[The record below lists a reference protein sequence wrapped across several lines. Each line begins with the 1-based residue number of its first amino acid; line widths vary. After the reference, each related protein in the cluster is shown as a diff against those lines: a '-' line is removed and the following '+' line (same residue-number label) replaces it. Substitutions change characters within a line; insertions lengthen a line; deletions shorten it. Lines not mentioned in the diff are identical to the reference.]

1 MTRKKVKLAFITND
15 SARKA
20 TYKKRKR
27 GLLKKMD
34 ELTTLCDVKACA
46 VLYSPY
52 ESKPVVWPNPSGAR
66 DVISSFKRLPE
77 MEKVKKMV
85 SQEEFLKQRV
95 AKAHEQL
102 KKQQKENREK
112 EMTQVMYQCLS
123 GKTIQNMNLLDLSD
137 LGWVI
142 NQQLNEIN
150 KRIEGFRKGNHH
162 QNNDPPN
169 ENTVLGNGSNS
180 NNNNISQVNHGLAAG
195 QQSVCSSEL
204 QGQKGDLEAMQMQLM
219 MQQPWS
225 SFVDMMGAPMMNDH
239 HHHNNNNNNNHQ
251 HMEMSMGVNSGG
263 ASTSNSNNNNMNLL
277 MMMGQFGEYQGPGQ
291 GQSQGQGQGQ
301 GYGHGVNPSMWSN
314 NFFP

>member
-27 GLLKKMD
+27 GLLKKME

-85 SQEEFLKQRV
+85 SQEEFLRQRV
-95 AKAHEQL
+95 VKAHEQL
-102 KKQQKENREK
+102 KRQQKENREK

-142 NQQLNEIN
+142 NQHIIEIN
-150 KRIEGFRKGNHH
+150 KRIEGLRK
-162 QNNDPPN
+162 
-169 ENTVLGNGSNS
+169 ENY
-180 NNNNISQVNHGLAAG
+180 NNNNFSNDNTTLSNASNNTNTDTDNIVLV
-195 QQSVCSSEL
+195 QQSICSAEL
-204 QGQKGDLEAMQMQLM
+204 QGQKGDFDAVQMQMM

-225 SFVDMMGAPMMNDH
+225 SFMDMMGAPMVNDH
-239 HHHNNNNNNNHQ
+239 HHHQ
-251 HMEMSMGVNSGG
+251 HIEVNVGENSGV
-263 ASTSNSNNNNMNLL
+263 TNNSNNNMNML
-277 MMMGQFGEYQGPGQ
+277 MMMGQFGDY
-291 GQSQGQGQGQ
+291 QGQGQGQ
-301 GYGHGVNPSMWSN
+301 GHVHGQCVNPTMWSN
-314 NFFP
+314 HFFP